1 MRDLSAPSTERFDLT
16 AMLPGPK
23 HCVAC
28 AERICASVRELE
40 GVIDARCDSEAGEL
54 EVTYDPAVL
63 PLDELHVTLERRALE
78 EADAFGHAVYRLEG
92 LD

>member
-1 MRDLSAPSTERFDLT
+1 MADPAPETHRFDL
-16 AMLPGPK
+16 AAVLPGPQ

-28 AERICASVRELE
+28 AERICAGVRGLE
-40 GVIDARCDSEAGEL
+40 GVLTARCDSEAGEL
-54 EVTYDPAVL
+54 EVTFDPSVVSFE
-63 PLDELHVTLERRALE
+63 ELNLVIERRALE